1 MKIEAKSVADYLKQ
15 LPDDRQK
22 AMKKLRS
29 VIKKNLPKGFKEQ
42 LSYGMPGWI
51 VPHSKYP
58 DGYHC
63 DPKLPLPFM
72 SIASQKNFVAV
83 YHMGVYAVPALMT

>member
-29 VIKKNLPKGFKEQ
+29 VIKKKFAQRVQRTIELRDA
-42 LSYGMPGWI
+42 GM
-51 VPHSKYP
+51 
-58 DGYHC
+58 DR
-63 DPKLPLPFM
+63 
-72 SIASQKNFVAV
+72 
-83 YHMGVYAVPALMT
+83 PAFQIP